1 MDNIKQYLPL
11 IYDGV
16 TEMEELV
23 SSEQKL
29 LDQLI
34 VEYTKWHLN
43 QYILTADEEGIK
55 IFEDQVNIVANPEI
69 ETLEYR
75 RQRLINRVSMQPPFT
90 MRYLRGKLDEYIG
103 KDSWNAW
110 VDYPNFTL
118 YIESAA
124 ENQMWYQEIAIFIN
138 RIKPANIVFVNR
150 PLVGHKINLSES
162 VNISEL
168 LWSYRL
174 GTTWFLGQKPFM
186 HYTGEEAL
194 VLAKTPSLTNTLLEQ
209 TAAFVAANVVWVR
222 FNGTITLPN
231 QVWGYQDENRVTL
244 EYEVFPSDSL
254 STITKIELLDMDKK
268 VLTSSNVY
276 IPLVE
281 GVKLKHTFILAE
293 GSE

>member
-16 TEMEELV
+16 TEMEALV

-29 LDQLI
+29 LDKII

-55 IFEDQVNIVANPEI
+55 IFEDQVNILASPD

-75 RQRLINRVSMQPPFT
+75 RQRLISRVSMQPPFT

-162 VNISEL
+162 VNIREL
-168 LWSYRL
+168 TWNYHL
-174 GTTWFLGQKPFM
+174 GTTWFLGQKPFIS
-186 HYTGEEAL
+186 YTDEEAL
-194 VLAKTPSLTNTLLEQ
+194 VLSRTPSITNNMLNQ
-209 TAAFVAANVVWVR
+209 TATFAAGKIAKVRLNGSTVLTTFEVKSASNNVV
-222 FNGTITLPN
+222 TI
-231 QVWGYQDENRVTL
+231 
-244 EYEVFPSDSL
+244 EYNVFPTDSL
-254 STITKIELLDMDKK
+254 TVVTKIELLDSSNN
-268 VLTSSNVY
+268 VLTSSGVY

-281 GVKLKHTFILAE
+281 GIKLKHTLLVTE